1 MTDFTLVPDD
11 VLYTADLRPVT
22 PSEPPEELPFD
33 PLFHEPVGEWLEKSV
48 PIPVVANPDTPTG
61 NAIYLDALKREISL
75 TSTTPNIP
83 KVHTTLGKKVISL
96 DIETTGLNPWEYQI
110 VVCSCWD
117 LGVPK
122 SDMVTFAGW
131 DEEELCTALFQ
142 WISDQ
147 QPDVILAFN
156 AKFECRAFITRA
168 MLYHIN
174 CPWIW
179 TCEWH
184 DMMTILNGG
193 WNNYLTGT
201 QPSGSEEDWLKFFF
215 NEVKPFTIDE
225 CFEGI
230 REGRL
235 TEMILR
241 NRTCVQGQ
249 GDMYQLLQ
257 YVAAPGPNYVT
268 EEKPSS
274 TRIDEW
280 QAEGNVLVAC
290 DICGAI
296 NEQIRGLS
304 DRNCW
309 RCLSALPQA
318 TDDNIIKEQV
328 RTVDFSVTGLTAK
341 EIAAKKKAA
350 AEKK

>member
-1 MTDFTLVPDD
+1 MTDFTLEPV
-11 VLYTADLRPVT
+11 ADE
-22 PSEPPEELPFD
+22 SLPFD
-33 PLFHEPVGEWLEKSV
+33 PITHAPVGSSWTEQLQKTPSATTIYLEPLAKDISLV
-48 PIPVVANPDTPTG
+48 SDTP
-61 NAIYLDALKREISL
+61 NV
-75 TSTTPNIP
+75 P
-83 KVHTTLGKKVISL
+83 KVHATLNKKVISL

-110 VVCSCWD
+110 LVCSCWD

-122 SDMVTFAGW
+122 ADMVTFAGW
-131 DEEELCTALFQ
+131 DEEELCVALFA
-142 WISDQ
+142 WIEEQ

-156 AKFECRAFITRA
+156 AKFECRAFISRA

-174 CPWIW
+174 APWIW

-184 DMMTILNGG
+184 DMMDMLGGG
-193 WNNYLTGT
+193 WKNGLTGT
-201 QPSGSEEDWLKFFF
+201 QPSGSEENWLKFFF
-215 NEVKPFTIDE
+215 NEVKPYTIDE

-235 TEMILR
+235 TEMIIR

-257 YVAAPGPNYVT
+257 HVAAPGPYYVT
-268 EEKPSS
+268 EEKPSAA
-274 TRIDEW
+274 RIDEW
-280 QAEGNVLVAC
+280 QAPGNVLVAC
-290 DICGAI
+290 EICGAI

-318 TDDNIIKEQV
+318 TDENIIQEQA
-328 RTVDFSVTGLTAK
+328 RTIDYSVVGLTAK
-341 EIAAKKKAA
+341 EIKAKEKAA
-350 AEKK
+350 SEKK